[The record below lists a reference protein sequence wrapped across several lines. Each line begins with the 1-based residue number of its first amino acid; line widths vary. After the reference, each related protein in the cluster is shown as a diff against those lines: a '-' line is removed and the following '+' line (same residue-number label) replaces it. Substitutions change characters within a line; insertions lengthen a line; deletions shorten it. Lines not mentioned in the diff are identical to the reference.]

1 LLLLLFTTYHH
12 QPPLTTT
19 QPPITN
25 HTPDVSSQLNQMKQN
40 MATQL
45 KTQENTYQ
53 DEHRVTLDQHQTV
66 VQALKKERDN
76 ILVELAEKKRKEL
89 LAQQAQQQAR
99 QKHRLTVQHSQRMGA
114 AHVIYEALQRPLRE
128 GWNQWRH
135 YTDWGALHDTANQH
149 DLFKNHTMVAKT
161 HYKASLLIKM
171 FTKWHE
177 VVGRMRDDWY
187 AKMSASHALK
197 VDHTS
202 PTRDKV
208 MFRVNSRASVKI
220 VRTRSSSRTTAS
232 SSRTP
237 RRSKTTLGTTTSVA
251 TTSRQSSSRQRNSR
265 QRSSRQSSLN
275 NEDVL
280 LLTPT
285 IKKADVTSDV
295 TETF

>member
-1 LLLLLFTTYHH
+1 ME
-12 QPPLTTT
+12 LT
-19 QPPITN
+19 
-25 HTPDVSSQLNQMKQN
+25 
-40 MATQL
+40 
-45 KTQENTYQ
+45 
-53 DEHRVTLDQHQTV
+53 
-66 VQALKKERDN
+66 
-76 ILVELAEKKRKEL
+76 EKKRKEL

-149 DLFKNHTMVAKT
+149 DLFKNHAVVAKT
-161 HYKASLLIKM
+161 HYTASLLVKF

-177 VVGRMRDDWY
+177 VVGKLRDDWY

-208 MFRVNSRASVKI
+208 MLRVNSRAS

-237 RRSKTTLGTTTSVA
+237 RRSKTS
-251 TTSRQSSSRQRNSR
+251 SR
-265 QRSSRQSSLN
+265 QRSSAGQSTQSSGGYRRESFN

-285 IKKADVTSDV
+285 IKKADVT
-295 TETF
+295 ETF